1 MNYLYIIIM
10 IILSY
15 LNIVNSNKI
24 VLKIKITDSNKIILK
39 LRRTDNY
46 ELSYNFINHTTFYT
60 KHIVY

>member
-1 MNYLYIIIM
+1 MNYLYIITM
-10 IILSY
+10 IILLY

-24 VLKIKITDSNKIILK
+24 VLKLKRTDSNKIILK